1 MGLGVNIFGGPTPVK
16 SGYNEIY
23 YWPMQILYL
32 FQFYILI
39 YYKNIGTKSY
49 IFQYIYI
56 DNHRWQFLRSIVK
69 ESSIK
74 INILKKVPCYVI
86 IGCKS

>member
-49 IFQYIYI
+49 IF
-56 DNHRWQFLRSIVK
+56 
-69 ESSIK
+69 
-74 INILKKVPCYVI
+74 
-86 IGCKS
+86 

>member
-16 SGYNEIY
+16 SGYIEIY
-23 YWPMQILYL
+23 YWPMEILYL

-49 IFQYIYI
+49 IFQ
-56 DNHRWQFLRSIVK
+56 
-69 ESSIK
+69 
-74 INILKKVPCYVI
+74 
-86 IGCKS
+86 